1 MQKSA
6 YPMIQM
12 DKAFDLVIEQAKLHK
27 ITQSIVT

>member
-12 DKAFDLVIEQAKLHK
+12 DKAFDLIIEQAKLH
-27 ITQSIVT
+27 